1 MQLRHPSTCVKM
13 SKDPKA
19 VKLEKSHKYLANGI
33 YLLEQYKK
41 STVYLSDETNV
52 KKLLAFLVRI
62 YEVMTRFTRV
72 YFGYEYPHSINTFAS
87 DISEE
92 IKKACLY
99 NQEVMRITKVR
110 VSVLLRND
118 HKAQDIIAHIFRK
131 IQDKLL
137 KYLVFID
144 FFNKEMYNKCNFE

>member
-1 MQLRHPSTCVKM
+1 M
-13 SKDPKA
+13 A

-33 YLLEQYKK
+33 YLLEQCKK
-41 STVYLSDETNV
+41 STMYLSDETNA

-72 YFGYEYPHSINTFAS
+72 YFGYKYPHSINTFAS
-87 DISEE
+87 DVSQE

-99 NQEVMRITKVR
+99 NQVMRITKVR
-110 VSVLLRND
+110 VSVLLCND
-118 HKAQDIIAHIFRK
+118 HKVQDIIAHIFHK
-131 IQDKLL
+131 IQDKLQ

-144 FFNKEMYNKCNFE
+144 FFNKEMYNKCNVE

>member
-1 MQLRHPSTCVKM
+1 MCVEI
-13 SKDPKA
+13 SKDPMA

-41 STVYLSDETNV
+41 STVYLSDETNT

-62 YEVMTRFTRV
+62 YEIMMHFTRV
-72 YFGYEYPHSINTFAS
+72 YFCYEYPHSINTFAS
-87 DISEE
+87 DVSQE

-99 NQEVMRITKVR
+99 NQEVMRITKVH
-110 VSVLLRND
+110 VSVLLCND

-131 IQDKLL
+131 IQDKLQ

-144 FFNKEMYNKCNFE
+144 FFNKEMYNKCNVE

>member
-1 MQLRHPSTCVKM
+1 MQLRHPSTCVEM
-13 SKDPKA
+13 SKDPTA

-33 YLLEQYKK
+33 YLLEQCKK
-41 STVYLSDETNV
+41 STVYLLDETNA
-52 KKLLAFLVRI
+52 KKLLAFLVCI
-62 YEVMTRFTRV
+62 YEVMTCFTRV
-72 YFGYEYPHSINTFAS
+72 YFGYEYPHSINTFAL

-99 NQEVMRITKVR
+99 NQEVMRITKVH

-131 IQDKLL
+131 IQDKLQ

-144 FFNKEMYNKCNFE
+144 FFNKEMYNKCNVE

>member
-1 MQLRHPSTCVKM
+1 M
-13 SKDPKA
+13 SKDPMA

-33 YLLEQYKK
+33 YLLEQCKK
-41 STVYLSDETNV
+41 STVYLSDETNA
-52 KKLLAFLVRI
+52 KKLVLAFLVRI

-131 IQDKLL
+131 IQDKLQ

-144 FFNKEMYNKCNFE
+144 FFNKEMYNKCNVE

>member
-1 MQLRHPSTCVKM
+1 MQLRHLSTCVEM
-13 SKDPKA
+13 SKDPMA

-33 YLLEQYKK
+33 YLLEQCKK
-41 STVYLSDETNV
+41 STVYLSDETNA
-52 KKLLAFLVRI
+52 KKLLAFLVHI

-110 VSVLLRND
+110 VSVLLHNN

-131 IQDKLL
+131 IQDKLQ

-144 FFNKEMYNKCNFE
+144 FFNKEMYNKCNVE

>member
-1 MQLRHPSTCVKM
+1 M
-13 SKDPKA
+13 A

-33 YLLEQYKK
+33 YLLEQCKK
-41 STVYLSDETNV
+41 STVYLSDETNA
-52 KKLLAFLVRI
+52 KKLLAFLVHI
-62 YEVMTRFTRV
+62 YEVMMRFTHV
-72 YFGYEYPHSINTFAS
+72 YFGYEYPHSINTFTS

-118 HKAQDIIAHIFRK
+118 HKAQDIIAHIFHK
-131 IQDKLL
+131 IQDKLQ
-137 KYLVFID
+137 KYLVSID
-144 FFNKEMYNKCNFE
+144 CFNKEMYNKCNVE

>member
-1 MQLRHPSTCVKM
+1 MIQIPAILREMASSGGSLYEKGPPSI
-13 SKDPKA
+13 A
-19 VKLEKSHKYLANGI
+19 VLH
-33 YLLEQYKK
+33 
-41 STVYLSDETNV
+41 
-52 KKLLAFLVRI
+52 I
-62 YEVMTRFTRV
+62 YEVMTNFTRV

-99 NQEVMRITKVR
+99 NQEVMRITKVH

-118 HKAQDIIAHIFRK
+118 HKAQDIIAHIFCK
-131 IQDKLL
+131 IQDKLQ

-144 FFNKEMYNKCNFE
+144 FFNKEMYNKCNVE

>member
-1 MQLRHPSTCVKM
+1 M
-13 SKDPKA
+13 SKDPMA

-33 YLLEQYKK
+33 YLLEQCKK
-41 STVYLSDETNV
+41 STVYLSDETNA
-52 KKLLAFLVRI
+52 KKLLVFLVRI
-62 YEVMTRFTRV
+62 YEVMTCFTRV
-72 YFGYEYPHSINTFAS
+72 YFGYKYPHSINTFAS

-99 NQEVMRITKVR
+99 NQEVMRITKVH

-131 IQDKLL
+131 I
-137 KYLVFID
+137 
-144 FFNKEMYNKCNFE
+144 

>member
-1 MQLRHPSTCVKM
+1 M
-13 SKDPKA
+13 A

-33 YLLEQYKK
+33 YLLEQCKK
-41 STVYLSDETNV
+41 STVYLSDETNA
-52 KKLLAFLVRI
+52 KKLLAFLVCI
-62 YEVMTRFTRV
+62 YEVMMRFTRV

-87 DISEE
+87 DVSQE

-131 IQDKLL
+131 IQ

-144 FFNKEMYNKCNFE
+144 FFNKEMYNKCNVE

>member
-1 MQLRHPSTCVKM
+1 MCVEM
-13 SKDPKA
+13 SKDPMA
-19 VKLEKSHKYLANGI
+19 VKLEKSHKYLASGI
-33 YLLEQYKK
+33 YLLEQCKK
-41 STVYLSDETNV
+41 CTVYLSDETNA

-72 YFGYEYPHSINTFAS
+72 YFGYKYPHSINTFAS

-99 NQEVMRITKVR
+99 NQEVMRITKVC
-110 VSVLLRND
+110 VSVLLHNN
-118 HKAQDIIAHIFRK
+118 HKAQDIIAHIFHK
-131 IQDKLL
+131 IEDKLQ

-144 FFNKEMYNKCNFE
+144 FFNKEMYNKCNVE

>member
-1 MQLRHPSTCVKM
+1 
-13 SKDPKA
+13 
-19 VKLEKSHKYLANGI
+19 
-33 YLLEQYKK
+33 
-41 STVYLSDETNV
+41 
-52 KKLLAFLVRI
+52 
-62 YEVMTRFTRV
+62 MTHYTRV

-118 HKAQDIIAHIFRK
+118 HKVQDIIAHIFCKNSRQTTK
-131 IQDKLL
+131 VLSFHRLL
-137 KYLVFID
+137 
-144 FFNKEMYNKCNFE
+144 